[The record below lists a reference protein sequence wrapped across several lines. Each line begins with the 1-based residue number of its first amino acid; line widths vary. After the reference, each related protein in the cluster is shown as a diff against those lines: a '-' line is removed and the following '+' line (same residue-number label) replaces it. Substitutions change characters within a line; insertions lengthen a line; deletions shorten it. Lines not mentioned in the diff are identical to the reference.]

1 MYKIPLTVFGVGL
14 GIMIVMTIAD
24 IALPKEELTK
34 QPLFLIATNITG
46 VALGMVYTAFK
57 SEQDPRIP
65 RPSRTV
71 SPAEDWTFW
80 ESEGGVLN

>member
-1 MYKIPLTVFGVGL
+1 MYKIPFVVGAVGL

-34 QPLFLIATNITG
+34 HPLFLVANNITG
-46 VALGMVYTAFK
+46 VALGMVYTAFR
-57 SEQDPRIP
+57 SEQLPSIP

-71 SPAEDWTFW
+71 SRTDDWDEWADEDVF
-80 ESEGGVLN
+80 